1 MKNREE
7 NISLDLIKK
16 KIESYRNYIKEY
28 GFIQEQDI
36 FIKKDI
42 VDFERYLDELEKNEK
57 A

>member
-16 KIESYRNYIKEY
+16 KIDSYRNYIREY

-42 VDFERYLDELEKNEK
+42 IDFERYLDELEKNEK